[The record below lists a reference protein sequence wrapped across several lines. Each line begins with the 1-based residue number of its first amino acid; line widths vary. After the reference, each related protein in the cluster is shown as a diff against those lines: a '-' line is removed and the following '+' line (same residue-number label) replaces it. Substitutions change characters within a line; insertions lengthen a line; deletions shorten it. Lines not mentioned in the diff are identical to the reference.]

1 MRDTYKNILVK
12 MGILIKMQL
21 MKEFELYFVFSL
33 VPFTVFLLFKI
44 CQIQSSLFLMVLK
57 YKQLSLTKYPQSLL
71 FCVLSGAEG
80 TYASEL
86 HSIVTSMERVAY
98 SYIPS
103 RYLPA
108 QSQQQKHQNK
118 AKLLSR
124 VFKQVT
130 KKVVKL
136 KQVETP

>member
-1 MRDTYKNILVK
+1 MRDTYKNILIK

-21 MKEFELYFVFSL
+21 MKEFQLSFGFSL

-103 RYLPA
+103 RYSPA